1 MYAVW
6 DTVGQLGWN
15 IGSGIF
21 AEFHVLDDTV
31 LRKVNESDAS
41 QFARICGCFPS
52 QGKSHILHNRGCP
65 ITQVFFFF
73 CFFCLVW
80 GVIWFFVAVIFF
92 ALGVLVGL
100 AVFKVSLWF
109 FLFYITSFF
118 SKQEFTRLSG
128 E

>member
-73 CFFCLVW
+73 L
-80 GVIWFFVAVIFF
+80 
-92 ALGVLVGL
+92 
-100 AVFKVSLWF
+100 F
-109 FLFYITSFF
+109 FLLSLGCHLVLRGGHIFRSWRTRWSCRIQSQSLVLFILHNLFF
-118 SKQEFTRLSG
+118 F
-128 E
+128 